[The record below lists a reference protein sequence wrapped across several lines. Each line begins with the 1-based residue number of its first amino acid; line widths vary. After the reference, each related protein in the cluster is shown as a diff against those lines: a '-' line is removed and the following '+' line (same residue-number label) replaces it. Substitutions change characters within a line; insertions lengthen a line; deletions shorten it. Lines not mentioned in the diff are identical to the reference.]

1 MKLFKNDELDN
12 CDLIVDAIYEGG
24 SKGNVGDDPI
34 NKIIPV
40 GNMGG
45 FRYAGSIDS
54 LKYIVL
60 YTSGHN
66 IDWPDTID
74 LETGIFKYHGDN
86 RTPGK
91 DLHDTKKKGNII
103 LKNLFD
109 SLHSKVTPR
118 KSIPPIFIFEKHPT
132 ENSQRSVQFKGMCVP
147 GSNQIDSVSDLVAL
161 WKTSEG
167 MRFQNYLAYFTIL
180 DIAIIKRSWLKD
192 LNNGI
197 TISSNKP
204 KVFKKWSDI
213 GVYQPLKSKR
223 TLSIRSVKEQL
234 PSNKLEIRML
244 TIIHN
249 YFIRDDKARMFE
261 YFAAEIYSMTDQRV
275 IIDEVTRGVVDGGKD
290 AFGRYKMGLDND
302 PIFVEFALEAKCY
315 QPGFSKKISTVG
327 VKETSRL
334 ISRIRNRQFGV
345 LVTTSAIAKQAY
357 EEVRED
363 KHPIFFISGADI
375 INILIEKGI
384 NTEETLIDYLNNNF
398 FMDNHGAY
406 SV

>member
-1 MKLFKNDELDN
+1 
-12 CDLIVDAIYEGG
+12 
-24 SKGNVGDDPI
+24 
-34 NKIIPV
+34 
-40 GNMGG
+40 
-45 FRYAGSIDS
+45 
-54 LKYIVL
+54 
-60 YTSGHN
+60 
-66 IDWPDTID
+66 
-74 LETGIFKYHGDN
+74 
-86 RTPGK
+86 
-91 DLHDTKKKGNII
+91 
-103 LKNLFD
+103 
-109 SLHSKVTPR
+109 
-118 KSIPPIFIFEKHPT
+118 
-132 ENSQRSVQFKGMCVP
+132 VP

-197 TISSNKP
+197 AISSNKP

-234 PSNKLEIRML
+234 PSNKLEIMML
-244 TIIHN
+244 TVIHK

-315 QPGFSKKISTVG
+315 QPGFSKKISTIG

-363 KHPIFFISGADI
+363 NHPIFFISGADI

-384 NTEETLIDYLNNNF
+384 NTEETLIEYLNNNF

>member
-1 MKLFKNDELDN
+1 MKIFKNSELGN

-24 SKGNVGDDPI
+24 NKGNVGDDPI

-66 IDWPDTID
+66 IDWPDTVD
-74 LETGIFKYHGDN
+74 AETGIFKYHGDN

-109 SLHSKVTPR
+109 SLHSKLNSR
-118 KSIPPIFIFEKHPT
+118 HSIPPIFIFEKHPT
-132 ENSQRSVQFKGMCVP
+132 ENSQRSVQYKGICVP
-147 GSNQIDSVSDLVAL
+147 GSNQIDSVSDLVAI
-161 WKTSEG
+161 WKTAEG

-180 DIAIIKRSWLKD
+180 DVAIITRNWLQD
-192 LNNGI
+192 LNKRNS
-197 TISSNKP
+197 ISPNQP
-204 KVFKKWSDI
+204 KVYKKWCETGS
-213 GVYQPLKSKR
+213 YKPLKSKR
-223 TLSIRSVKEQL
+223 TLSIRSLKEQL
-234 PSNKLEIRML
+234 PSNDLEIRML
-244 TIIHN
+244 TIIHD
-249 YFIRDDKARMFE
+249 YFIRDNKARMFE
-261 YFAAEIYSMTDQRV
+261 YFAAEIYSMTDRRV
-275 IIDEVTRGVVDGGKD
+275 IIDEVTRGVIDGGKD
-290 AFGRYKMGLDND
+290 AFGRYKIGLDND
-302 PIFVEFALEAKCY
+302 PIFTEFALEAKCY
-315 QPGFSKKISTVG
+315 QPGFLKKINTVG

-334 ISRIRNRQFGV
+334 VSRIRNRQFGV

-363 KHPIFFISGADI
+363 NHPIFFISGADI

-384 NTEETLIDYLNNNF
+384 NTTKNLVNYLNNNF
-398 FMDNHGAY
+398 FMENHGLY
-406 SV
+406 LL

>member
-24 SKGNVGDDPI
+24 TKGNVGDDPI

-109 SLHSKVTPR
+109 SLHSKVAPR
-118 KSIPPIFIFEKHPT
+118 QSIPPIFIFEKHPT
-132 ENSQRSVQFKGMCVP
+132 ENSQRSVQYKGMCVP
-147 GSNQIDSVSDLVAL
+147 GSNQIDSVSDLIAL

-180 DIAIIKRSWLKD
+180 DIAIIKRSWLND
-192 LNNGI
+192 LNKGI
-197 TISSNKP
+197 AISSNKP

-234 PSNKLEIRML
+234 PSNKLEIMML
-244 TIIHN
+244 TVIHK

-302 PIFVEFALEAKCY
+302 PVFVEFALEAKCY
-315 QPGFSKKISTVG
+315 QPGFSKKNKYYWS
-327 VKETSRL
+327 K
-334 ISRIRNRQFGV
+334 RNF
-345 LVTTSAIAKQAY
+345 T
-357 EEVRED
+357 
-363 KHPIFFISGADI
+363 F
-375 INILIEKGI
+375 NIK
-384 NTEETLIDYLNNNF
+384 N
-398 FMDNHGAY
+398 
-406 SV
+406 

>member
-34 NKIIPV
+34 NKVIPV

-109 SLHSKVTPR
+109 SLHSKVNPR

-197 TISSNKP
+197 AISSNKP
-204 KVFKKWSDI
+204 KVFKKWSDV

-244 TIIHN
+244 TVIHD
-249 YFIRDDKARMFE
+249 YFIRDE
-261 YFAAEIYSMTDQRV
+261 
-275 IIDEVTRGVVDGGKD
+275 
-290 AFGRYKMGLDND
+290 
-302 PIFVEFALEAKCY
+302 
-315 QPGFSKKISTVG
+315 
-327 VKETSRL
+327 
-334 ISRIRNRQFGV
+334 
-345 LVTTSAIAKQAY
+345 
-357 EEVRED
+357 
-363 KHPIFFISGADI
+363 
-375 INILIEKGI
+375 
-384 NTEETLIDYLNNNF
+384 
-398 FMDNHGAY
+398 
-406 SV
+406 